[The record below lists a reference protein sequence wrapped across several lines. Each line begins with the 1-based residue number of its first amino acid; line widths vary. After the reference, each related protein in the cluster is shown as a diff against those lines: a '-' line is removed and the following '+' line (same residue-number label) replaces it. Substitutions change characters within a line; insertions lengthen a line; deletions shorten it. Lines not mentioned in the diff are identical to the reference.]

1 MDKTYTDKIIH
12 QYISKLSKVE
22 DSSSEYRIIC
32 EYLGEVLAGKYHID
46 VATFVRSSNHFTLF
60 YKINSTGSIE
70 IRS

>member
-12 QYISKLSKVE
+12 KYISKLSKAV
-22 DSSSEYRIIC
+22 DPSSEYRIIC

-70 IRS
+70 RRS